1 MITLSEDGIAI
12 FSDEMHK
19 VPTVAREV
27 FDVTGAG
34 DTVIALATAAALVP
48 GVSLAEAA
56 GVANLAAGVAVGKLG
71 TARVAPEEIVDY
83 YQKLVASEK
92 DNAVNSSGNK

>member
-1 MITLSEDGIAI
+1 MKIPDFLTAAGDMLLLPTLA
-12 FSDEMHK
+12 K
-19 VPTVAREV
+19 EV

-34 DTVIALATAAALVP
+34 DTVISLATAAALVP

-71 TARVAPEEIVDY
+71 TARVTPEEIVDY
-83 YQKLVASEK
+83 HQKLLAL
-92 DNAVNSSGNK
+92 

>member
-1 MITLSEDGIAI
+1 MAI
-12 FSDEMHK
+12 FPPAGDMLLL
-19 VPTVAREV
+19 PTLAKEV

-48 GVSLAEAA
+48 GGSLAEAA

-71 TARVAPEEIVDY
+71 TARVTPEEIVDY
-83 YQKLVASEK
+83 HQKLMASEK